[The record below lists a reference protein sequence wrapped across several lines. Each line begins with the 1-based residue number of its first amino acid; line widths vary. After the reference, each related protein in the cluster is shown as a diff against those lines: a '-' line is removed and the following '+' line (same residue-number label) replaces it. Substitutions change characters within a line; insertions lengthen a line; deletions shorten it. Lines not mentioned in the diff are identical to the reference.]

1 MSVNKLKGFGAVVL
15 QAAKTETEEIMGHSV
30 VCVLVAQHSSC
41 ENTLMTEIH
50 THMFQYSLEMCYGAN
65 DVIHSPPASVHSAS
79 GQR

>member
-41 ENTLMTEIH
+41 ENTLY
-50 THMFQYSLEMCYGAN
+50 FN
-65 DVIHSPPASVHSAS
+65 D
-79 GQR
+79 